1 MISAVSFALL
11 SGLDIIKS
19 IWNNHI
25 LKEIDKN
32 LYLDYVDPTPKDT
45 ELLLQMLQQNPHMAT
60 KGRIAEIMGIELEE
74 WEDET
79 EICLPS
85 SMVRISLKDNKVITE
100 IQENKTEET
109 LKVSEKKRLFGLNFK
124 AK

>member
-1 MISAVSFALL
+1 
-11 SGLDIIKS
+11 
-19 IWNNHI
+19 
-25 LKEIDKN
+25 
-32 LYLDYVDPTPKDT
+32 
-45 ELLLQMLQQNPHMAT
+45 MLQQNKHMAT
-60 KGRIAEIMGIELEE
+60 KGRISEIMGIELEE

-109 LKVSEKKRLFGLNFK
+109 LKVSDKNERWFW
-124 AK
+124 

>member
-1 MISAVSFALL
+1 
-11 SGLDIIKS
+11 
-19 IWNNHI
+19 
-25 LKEIDKN
+25 
-32 LYLDYVDPTPKDT
+32 
-45 ELLLQMLQQNPHMAT
+45 MAT

-85 SMVRISLKDNKVITE
+85 SMVRISLETGKIITDTNVN
-100 IQENKTEET
+100 QVDEN
-109 LKVSEKKRLFGLNFK
+109 LKVSDKKRLFGLNFK